1 MRDHSALITGLS
13 GHKLTLDEAGF
24 LRRER
29 PCGIILFA
37 RNCDSAPQIRALV
50 GSVFEAIG
58 TTQILVLIDQEG
70 GRVQRLRPP
79 LARLLPPAANYAALY
94 QTDPTRALQ
103 AAFDA
108 ARLVATE
115 LRGLSINCNCAPVLD
130 VPVPGSHNII
140 GDRAYGTT
148 TAQVAALAEAVA
160 RGHIAGGVVPVI
172 KHIPG
177 HGRATADSHLDL
189 PVVTTSH
196 AELSR
201 TDFAPFRD
209 LAHMPAAM
217 TAHVVY
223 AAIDPHAPAT
233 TSPRMIGDIIRREI
247 GFDGFLMSDDLSMR
261 ALTGT
266 ILARASAAIAAG
278 CDAALHC
285 NGDLA
290 EMESACEGVPILS
303 GRAKD
308 RFDATLAITTQ
319 QEPFDLVAAL
329 ANLDLAL
336 TAKA

>member
-13 GHKLTLDEAGF
+13 GPKLTVDEASF

-37 RNCDSAPQIRALV
+37 RNCESAPQIRSLV
-50 GSVFEAIG
+50 ASVFEALA
-58 TTQILVLIDQEG
+58 TTEILVLIDQEG

-79 LARLLPPAANYAALY
+79 LARALPPAANYAALY
-94 QTDPTRALQ
+94 AQDPARAIR

-115 LRGLSINCNCAPVLD
+115 LRALSINCNCAPVLD
-130 VPVPGSHNII
+130 LPVPGSHDII
-140 GDRAYGTT
+140 GDRAYGSTVH
-148 TAQVAALAEAVA
+148 QVVALAEAVA

-189 PVVTTSH
+189 PIVNTSH

-201 TDFAPFRD
+201 TDFAPFRE

-223 AAIDPHAPAT
+223 ASLDAHAPAT
-233 TSPRMIGDIIRREI
+233 TSPRMIGDIVRREI
-247 GFDGFLMSDDLSMR
+247 GFTGFLMSDDLSMK

-266 ILARASAAIAAG
+266 ILARASAAIDAG
-278 CDAALHC
+278 CDVALHC
-285 NGDLA
+285 NGDLK
-290 EMESACEGVPILS
+290 EMEAACEGVPILS
-303 GRAKD
+303 GLAKQ
-308 RFDATLAITTQ
+308 RFDTTLAITRQ
-319 QEPFDLVAAL
+319 QEPFDLVSAL
-329 ANLDLAL
+329 ANLELAMG
-336 TAKA
+336 ARA